1 MIIAMDGPAGAGKST
16 IARALAAR
24 LGLTFLDTGAMYRA
38 VALACLRAGVE
49 PADTSAVVRIARE
62 LELSFDGDGKV
73 LISGLPA
80 EPDIRSDAVNAIV
93 SPVATIPAVRSAMV
107 EKQREVA
114 ARAGGVVAEG
124 RDITTVVFPE
134 ADFRFYLDASPRVRA
149 ERRARQLGRLG
160 EVAEIERGL
169 AERDRID
176 STREDSPL
184 HLGQGVTRVVTDG
197 LDAQGVLDELLALIE
212 MGVQK

>member
-38 VALACLRAGVE
+38 VALGCLRAAVDL
-49 PADTSAVVRIARE
+49 ADAAAVADLARG
-62 LELSFDGDGKV
+62 LELSFDADGRI
-73 LISGLPA
+73 LIDGEPG
-80 EPDIRSDAVNAIV
+80 EPDIRSDAVNSIV
-93 SPVATIPAVRSAMV
+93 SPVATIPAVRAAMV

-114 ARAGGVVAEG
+114 SRGAGVVAEG
-124 RDITTVVFPE
+124 RDVTTVVFPS

-149 ERRARQLGRLG
+149 ERRAKQVDRLQDV
-160 EVAEIERGL
+160 EEIERSL

-176 STREDSPL
+176 STRSDSPL
-184 HLGQGVTRVVTDG
+184 HLGQGVTRISTDG
-197 LDAQGVLDELLALIE
+197 LDAEGVLEKILTLIE
-212 MGVQK
+212 AGAQR